1 MVDESLGDAAE
12 VFEQT
17 PNQSLRSTTLQMLRC
32 VSSPPGSTLSK
43 NDHARKDASAPPA
56 SALPECSARPGPAG
70 HAPASAHHAPAARR
84 ARTPT
89 ASHSHPHGSPQMS
102 HVIPRH
108 VLQTL
113 KSGRCNSNVF
123 RAYQKLTKINYV
135 RVFGEERLP
144 PAREITAH
152 PHGSPQMSHVIPR
165 HVFQTLKSGRCNSN
179 VFRAYRK
186 LTEGNYVRLFGACA
200 FCPPRGRNS
209 SGGYTHSRSPGT
221 PTPVTPVGAPG
232 NPRPRRDAPFVST
245 RPGLVQR
252 SQPQY
257 ANPLGCSA
265 KTANPGSTTSK
276 PLAL

>member
-108 VLQTL
+108 
-113 KSGRCNSNVF
+113 
-123 RAYQKLTKINYV
+123 I
-135 RVFGEERLP
+135 
-144 PAREITAH
+144 
-152 PHGSPQMSHVIPR
+152 
-165 HVFQTLKSGRCNSN
+165 FQTLKSGRCNSN
-179 VFRAYRK
+179 VFRARRK
-186 LTEGNYVRLFGACA
+186 LTKGNYVQHCRGVRVFGEERL
-200 FCPPRGRNS
+200 PPADEAGTPQADTRIVVAREPPPPSHRWGL
-209 SGGYTHSRSPGT
+209 PGT
-221 PTPVTPVGAPG
+221 P
-232 NPRPRRDAPFVST
+232 
-245 RPGLVQR
+245 GLVVTRR
-252 SQPQY
+252 SFRR
-257 ANPLGCSA
+257 GRGWFSA
-265 KTANPGSTTSK
+265 HNLSTPTPWAAPPRQQTPG
-276 PLAL
+276 

>member
-1 MVDESLGDAAE
+1 
-12 VFEQT
+12 
-17 PNQSLRSTTLQMLRC
+17 MLRC

-84 ARTPT
+84 ARTPS
-89 ASHSHPHGSPQMS
+89 ASHS
-102 HVIPRH
+102 
-108 VLQTL
+108 
-113 KSGRCNSNVF
+113 
-123 RAYQKLTKINYV
+123 
-135 RVFGEERLP
+135 
-144 PAREITAH
+144 H

-232 NPRPRRDAPFVST
+232 NPRPRRDAPFIST

-265 KTANPGSTTSK
+265 KTANPGLTTSK

>member
-43 NDHARKDASAPPA
+43 NDHARKDVSAPPA
-56 SALPECSARPGPAG
+56 LALPECSPRPVPAG

-89 ASHSHPHGSPQMS
+89 ASHS
-102 HVIPRH
+102 
-108 VLQTL
+108 
-113 KSGRCNSNVF
+113 
-123 RAYQKLTKINYV
+123 
-135 RVFGEERLP
+135 
-144 PAREITAH
+144 H

-186 LTEGNYVRLFGACA
+186 LTEGNYVRLFGAGT
-200 FCPPRGRNS
+200 FCLPRGRNS
-209 SGGYTHSRSPGT
+209 SGGCTHSRGPGT

-232 NPRPRRDAPFVST
+232 NPRPRRDAPFIST

>member
-1 MVDESLGDAAE
+1 
-12 VFEQT
+12 
-17 PNQSLRSTTLQMLRC
+17 MLRC

-144 PAREITAH
+144 PADEA
-152 PHGSPQMSHVIPR
+152 
-165 HVFQTLKSGRCNSN
+165 
-179 VFRAYRK
+179 
-186 LTEGNYVRLFGACA
+186 
-200 FCPPRGRNS
+200 
-209 SGGYTHSRSPGT
+209 GT
-221 PTPVTPVGAPG
+221 PQADTRIVVAREPPATPVTPVGAPG
-232 NPRPRRDAPFVST
+232 NPRPRRDAPFIST

-257 ANPLGCSA
+257 ASPFGCSA
-265 KTANPGSTTSK
+265 KTANPGLTTSK

>member
-1 MVDESLGDAAE
+1 
-12 VFEQT
+12 
-17 PNQSLRSTTLQMLRC
+17 MLRC

-43 NDHARKDASAPPA
+43 NNHTNKDVAEPPA

-108 VLQTL
+108 V
-113 KSGRCNSNVF
+113 
-123 RAYQKLTKINYV
+123 
-135 RVFGEERLP
+135 
-144 PAREITAH
+144 
-152 PHGSPQMSHVIPR
+152 
-165 HVFQTLKSGRCNSN
+165 FQTLKSGRCNSN

-186 LTEGNYVRLFGACA
+186 LTEGNYVRLFGAGT
-200 FCPPRGRNS
+200 FCLPRGRNS

-232 NPRPRRDAPFVST
+232 NPRPRRDAPFIST

-257 ANPLGCSA
+257 ASPFGCSA

>member
-43 NDHARKDASAPPA
+43 NNHTNKDVAEPPA

-102 HVIPRH
+102 HVIPQT

-113 KSGRCNSNVF
+113 K
-123 RAYQKLTKINYV
+123 L
-135 RVFGEERLP
+135 
-144 PAREITAH
+144 
-152 PHGSPQMSHVIPR
+152 
-165 HVFQTLKSGRCNSN
+165 GRCNSN

-186 LTEGNYVRLFGACA
+186 LTKGNYVRLFGEERL
-200 FCPPRGRNS
+200 PPADEA
-209 SGGYTHSRSPGT
+209 GT
-221 PTPVTPVGAPG
+221 PQADARIVVAREPPATPVTPVGAPG
-232 NPRPRRDAPFVST
+232 SPRPRRDAPFIST

-257 ANPLGCSA
+257 ANPFGCSA
-265 KTANPGSTTSK
+265 KTANPGLTTSK
-276 PLAL
+276 PLALYAS

>member
-1 MVDESLGDAAE
+1 
-12 VFEQT
+12 
-17 PNQSLRSTTLQMLRC
+17 MLRC
-32 VSSPPGSTLSK
+32 ASSQPGSTLSK
-43 NDHARKDASAPPA
+43 NNHTNKDVAEPPA

-70 HAPASAHHAPAARR
+70 HAPASAHHASAARR

-89 ASHSHPHGSPQMS
+89 ASH
-102 HVIPRH
+102 
-108 VLQTL
+108 T
-113 KSGRCNSNVF
+113 
-123 RAYQKLTKINYV
+123 
-135 RVFGEERLP
+135 
-144 PAREITAH
+144 H

-186 LTEGNYVRLFGACA
+186 LTEGNYVRHFRGVRVFGEERL
-200 FCPPRGRNS
+200 PPADEA
-209 SGGYTHSRSPGT
+209 GT
-221 PTPVTPVGAPG
+221 PQADARIVLAREPPATPVTPVGAPG

-257 ANPLGCSA
+257 ASPLGCSA
-265 KTANPGSTTSK
+265 KTANPGLTTSK

>member
-1 MVDESLGDAAE
+1 
-12 VFEQT
+12 
-17 PNQSLRSTTLQMLRC
+17 MLRC

-108 VLQTL
+108 V
-113 KSGRCNSNVF
+113 
-123 RAYQKLTKINYV
+123 
-135 RVFGEERLP
+135 
-144 PAREITAH
+144 
-152 PHGSPQMSHVIPR
+152 
-165 HVFQTLKSGRCNSN
+165 FQTLKSGRCNSN

-209 SGGYTHSRSPGT
+209 SGGYTHSHGPGT

-232 NPRPRRDAPFVST
+232 NPRPRRDAPFIST

>member
-1 MVDESLGDAAE
+1 
-12 VFEQT
+12 
-17 PNQSLRSTTLQMLRC
+17 MLRC

-43 NDHARKDASAPPA
+43 NNHTNKDVAEPPA

-108 VLQTL
+108 VFQTL
-113 KSGRCNSNVF
+113 KSDRCNSNVF
-123 RAYQKLTKINYV
+123 RARRKLTKGNYV
-135 RVFGEERLP
+135 QHCRG
-144 PAREITAH
+144 
-152 PHGSPQMSHVIPR
+152 
-165 HVFQTLKSGRCNSN
+165 
-179 VFRAYRK
+179 
-186 LTEGNYVRLFGACA
+186 VRLFGAEQL
-200 FCPPRGRNS
+200 PPADEA
-209 SGGYTHSRSPGT
+209 GT
-221 PTPVTPVGAPG
+221 PQADTRIVVAREPPATPVTPVGAPG
-232 NPRPRRDAPFVST
+232 NPRPRRDAPFIST

>member
-108 VLQTL
+108 V
-113 KSGRCNSNVF
+113 
-123 RAYQKLTKINYV
+123 
-135 RVFGEERLP
+135 
-144 PAREITAH
+144 
-152 PHGSPQMSHVIPR
+152 
-165 HVFQTLKSGRCNSN
+165 FQTLKSGRCNSN

-186 LTEGNYVRLFGACA
+186 LTEGNYVRLFGAEQL
-200 FCPPRGRNS
+200 PPADEA
-209 SGGYTHSRSPGT
+209 GT
-221 PTPVTPVGAPG
+221 PQADTRIVVAREPPATPVTPVGAPG
-232 NPRPRRDAPFVST
+232 NPQPRRDAPFVST

>member
-1 MVDESLGDAAE
+1 
-12 VFEQT
+12 
-17 PNQSLRSTTLQMLRC
+17 MLRC

-43 NDHARKDASAPPA
+43 NNHTNKDVAEPPA

-108 VLQTL
+108 VFQTL
-113 KSGRCNSNVF
+113 KSDRCNSNVF
-123 RAYQKLTKINYV
+123 RARRKLTKGNYV
-135 RVFGEERLP
+135 QHCRG
-144 PAREITAH
+144 
-152 PHGSPQMSHVIPR
+152 
-165 HVFQTLKSGRCNSN
+165 
-179 VFRAYRK
+179 
-186 LTEGNYVRLFGACA
+186 VRLFGAGT
-200 FCPPRGRNS
+200 FCLPRGRNS
-209 SGGYTHSRSPGT
+209 SGGCTHSRGPGT
-221 PTPVTPVGAPG
+221 PGHPRHTGGGSREPPATPVTPVGAPG
-232 NPRPRRDAPFVST
+232 NPRPRRDAPFIST

>member
-89 ASHSHPHGSPQMS
+89 ASHTHPHGSPQMS
-102 HVIPRH
+102 HVIPRT
-108 VLQTL
+108 VL
-113 KSGRCNSNVF
+113 
-123 RAYQKLTKINYV
+123 
-135 RVFGEERLP
+135 
-144 PAREITAH
+144 
-152 PHGSPQMSHVIPR
+152 
-165 HVFQTLKSGRCNSN
+165 QTLKSGRCNSN

-186 LTEGNYVRLFGACA
+186 LTKINYVRLFGAGA

-209 SGGYTHSRSPGT
+209 SGGCTHSRGPGT

-232 NPRPRRDAPFVST
+232 SPRPRRDAPFIST

-265 KTANPGSTTSK
+265 STANPGSTTSK

>member
-1 MVDESLGDAAE
+1 
-12 VFEQT
+12 
-17 PNQSLRSTTLQMLRC
+17 MLRC

-89 ASHSHPHGSPQMS
+89 ASHTHPHGSPQMS
-102 HVIPRH
+102 HVIPRT
-108 VLQTL
+108 VFQTL
-113 KSGRCNSNVF
+113 KSGRCNSKVF
-123 RAYQKLTKINYV
+123 RARRKLTEGNYVRHFRGV

-144 PAREITAH
+144 PADEA
-152 PHGSPQMSHVIPR
+152 
-165 HVFQTLKSGRCNSN
+165 
-179 VFRAYRK
+179 
-186 LTEGNYVRLFGACA
+186 
-200 FCPPRGRNS
+200 
-209 SGGYTHSRSPGT
+209 GT
-221 PTPVTPVGAPG
+221 PQADTRIVVAREPPATPVTPVGAPG
-232 NPRPRRDAPFVST
+232 NPRPRRDAPFIST

>member
-1 MVDESLGDAAE
+1 MFLGSLKDTSIRPWAS
-12 VFEQT
+12 EQT

-32 VSSPPGSTLSK
+32 ASSQPGSTLSK
-43 NDHARKDASAPPA
+43 NNHTNKDVAEPPA

-70 HAPASAHHAPAARR
+70 HAPASAHHASAARR

-89 ASHSHPHGSPQMS
+89 ASH
-102 HVIPRH
+102 
-108 VLQTL
+108 T
-113 KSGRCNSNVF
+113 
-123 RAYQKLTKINYV
+123 
-135 RVFGEERLP
+135 
-144 PAREITAH
+144 H

-186 LTEGNYVRLFGACA
+186 LTGGNYVRLFGACA

-209 SGGYTHSRSPGT
+209 SGGYTHSRGPGT
-221 PTPVTPVGAPG
+221 PGHPVTPVGAPG
-232 NPRPRRDAPFVST
+232 NPRPRRDAPFIST

>member
-1 MVDESLGDAAE
+1 
-12 VFEQT
+12 
-17 PNQSLRSTTLQMLRC
+17 MLRC

-108 VLQTL
+108 
-113 KSGRCNSNVF
+113 
-123 RAYQKLTKINYV
+123 I
-135 RVFGEERLP
+135 
-144 PAREITAH
+144 
-152 PHGSPQMSHVIPR
+152 
-165 HVFQTLKSGRCNSN
+165 FQTLKSGRCNSN
-179 VFRAYRK
+179 VFRARRK
-186 LTEGNYVRLFGACA
+186 LTKGNYVQHCRGVRVFGEERL
-200 FCPPRGRNS
+200 PPADEA
-209 SGGYTHSRSPGT
+209 GT
-221 PTPVTPVGAPG
+221 PQADTRIVVAREPPATPVTPVGAPG
-232 NPRPRRDAPFVST
+232 NPRPRRDTPFVST

>member
-1 MVDESLGDAAE
+1 
-12 VFEQT
+12 
-17 PNQSLRSTTLQMLRC
+17 MLRC

-152 PHGSPQMSHVIPR
+152 PHGSPQMSHVIPL

-179 VFRAYRK
+179 VFSAHQK
-186 LTEGNYVRLFGACA
+186 LTEGNYVRLFGEERL
-200 FCPPRGRNS
+200 PPADEAGAGSALTTSVRQPLGLLRQDS
-209 SGGYTHSRSPGT
+209 KPR
-221 PTPVTPVGAPG
+221 VDDLKAVGLVGLVVEVLTLVVP
-232 NPRPRRDAPFVST
+232 DAVVLVEAG
-245 RPGLVQR
+245 PGLV
-252 SQPQY
+252 
-257 ANPLGCSA
+257 
-265 KTANPGSTTSK
+265 PG
-276 PLAL
+276 PER

>member
-1 MVDESLGDAAE
+1 
-12 VFEQT
+12 
-17 PNQSLRSTTLQMLRC
+17 MLRC

-102 HVIPRH
+102 HVIPQT

-113 KSGRCNSNVF
+113 KDDRCNSNVF
-123 RAYQKLTKINYV
+123 RARRKLTKGNYVQHCRGV

-144 PAREITAH
+144 PADEAGAGQADAHIVVARE
-152 PHGSPQMSHVIPR
+152 
-165 HVFQTLKSGRCNSN
+165 
-179 VFRAYRK
+179 
-186 LTEGNYVRLFGACA
+186 
-200 FCPPRGRNS
+200 PPA
-209 SGGYTHSRSPGT
+209 
-221 PTPVTPVGAPG
+221 TPVTPVGAPG
-232 NPRPRRDAPFVST
+232 NPRPRRDAPFIST

-276 PLAL
+276 PLALYAS

>member
-1 MVDESLGDAAE
+1 
-12 VFEQT
+12 
-17 PNQSLRSTTLQMLRC
+17 MLRC

-102 HVIPRH
+102 HVIP
-108 VLQTL
+108 Q
-113 KSGRCNSNVF
+113 
-123 RAYQKLTKINYV
+123 
-135 RVFGEERLP
+135 
-144 PAREITAH
+144 
-152 PHGSPQMSHVIPR
+152 

-179 VFRAYRK
+179 VFSAHQK

-209 SGGYTHSRSPGT
+209 SGGYTHSRGPGT

-232 NPRPRRDAPFVST
+232 NPRPRRDAPFIST

-265 KTANPGSTTSK
+265 STANPGSTTSK

>member
-1 MVDESLGDAAE
+1 
-12 VFEQT
+12 
-17 PNQSLRSTTLQMLRC
+17 MLRC

-43 NDHARKDASAPPA
+43 NNHTNKDVAEPPA

-108 VLQTL
+108 VFQTL
-113 KSGRCNSNVF
+113 KSDRCNSNVF
-123 RAYQKLTKINYV
+123 RARRKLTKGNYV
-135 RVFGEERLP
+135 QHCRG
-144 PAREITAH
+144 
-152 PHGSPQMSHVIPR
+152 
-165 HVFQTLKSGRCNSN
+165 
-179 VFRAYRK
+179 
-186 LTEGNYVRLFGACA
+186 VRLFGAGT
-200 FCPPRGRNS
+200 FCLPRGRNS
-209 SGGYTHSRSPGT
+209 SGGCTHSRGPGT
-221 PTPVTPVGAPG
+221 PGHPRHTGGGSREPPATPVTPVGAPG

>member
-108 VLQTL
+108 V
-113 KSGRCNSNVF
+113 
-123 RAYQKLTKINYV
+123 
-135 RVFGEERLP
+135 
-144 PAREITAH
+144 
-152 PHGSPQMSHVIPR
+152 
-165 HVFQTLKSGRCNSN
+165 FQTLKSGRCNSN

-209 SGGYTHSRSPGT
+209 SGGYTHSRSPGA
-221 PTPVTPVGAPG
+221 PTPVTA
-232 NPRPRRDAPFVST
+232 S
-245 RPGLVQR
+245 
-252 SQPQY
+252 PQY

>member
-1 MVDESLGDAAE
+1 
-12 VFEQT
+12 
-17 PNQSLRSTTLQMLRC
+17 MLRC

-108 VLQTL
+108 
-113 KSGRCNSNVF
+113 
-123 RAYQKLTKINYV
+123 I
-135 RVFGEERLP
+135 
-144 PAREITAH
+144 
-152 PHGSPQMSHVIPR
+152 
-165 HVFQTLKSGRCNSN
+165 FQTLKSGRCNSN
-179 VFRAYRK
+179 VFRARRK
-186 LTEGNYVRLFGACA
+186 LTKGNYVQHCRGVRVFGEERL
-200 FCPPRGRNS
+200 PPADEA
-209 SGGYTHSRSPGT
+209 GT
-221 PTPVTPVGAPG
+221 PQADTRIVVAREPPATPVTPVGAPG

-257 ANPLGCSA
+257 ASPLGCSA

>member
-1 MVDESLGDAAE
+1 MGDAAE

-43 NDHARKDASAPPA
+43 NDHARKDVSAPPA
-56 SALPECSARPGPAG
+56 LALPECSPRPVPAG

-108 VLQTL
+108 V
-113 KSGRCNSNVF
+113 
-123 RAYQKLTKINYV
+123 
-135 RVFGEERLP
+135 
-144 PAREITAH
+144 
-152 PHGSPQMSHVIPR
+152 
-165 HVFQTLKSGRCNSN
+165 FQTLKSGRCNSN
-179 VFRAYRK
+179 VFSAHQK
-186 LTEGNYVRLFGACA
+186 LTEGNYVRLFGAGA
-200 FCPPRGRNS
+200 FGPPRGR
-209 SGGYTHSRSPGT
+209 GWPGRYTHSRGPGT
-221 PTPVTPVGAPG
+221 P
-232 NPRPRRDAPFVST
+232 
-245 RPGLVQR
+245 GLVVTRR
-252 SQPQY
+252 SFRRSRGWFVRPQPQY

>member
-1 MVDESLGDAAE
+1 MGDAAE

-43 NDHARKDASAPPA
+43 NNHTNKDVAEPPA

-108 VLQTL
+108 V
-113 KSGRCNSNVF
+113 
-123 RAYQKLTKINYV
+123 
-135 RVFGEERLP
+135 
-144 PAREITAH
+144 
-152 PHGSPQMSHVIPR
+152 
-165 HVFQTLKSGRCNSN
+165 FQTLKLGRCNSN

-186 LTEGNYVRLFGACA
+186 LTKGNYVRHF
-200 FCPPRGRNS
+200 RGVRVL
-209 SGGYTHSRSPGT
+209 P
-221 PTPVTPVGAPG
+221 A
-232 NPRPRRDAPFVST
+232 T
-245 RPGLVQR
+245 RPGLARRILSRIVVAR
-252 SQPQY
+252 
-257 ANPLGCSA
+257 NPRPPPSHRWGLPTGNRTPPLTRAASPA
-265 KTANPGSTTSK
+265 STIVR
-276 PLAL
+276 AIRRAM